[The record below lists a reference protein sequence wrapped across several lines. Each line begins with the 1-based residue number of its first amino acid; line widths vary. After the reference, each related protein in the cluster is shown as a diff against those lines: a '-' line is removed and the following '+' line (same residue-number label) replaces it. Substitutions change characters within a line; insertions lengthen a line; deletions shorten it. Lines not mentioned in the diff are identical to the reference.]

1 MSGLVLDPPWVHLD
15 MEAVEVVFFWGQRN
29 ECQKIF
35 KHAGATLR
43 TSVCFECGFGL
54 SLWQRAWDVELPIK
68 SQECMHFFYCRGKMR
83 IVVCKQQTTMGY
95 EMLVGK

>member
-1 MSGLVLDPPWVHLD
+1 MFLLLVSGLVLDPPWVHLD
-15 MEAVEVVFFWGQRN
+15 MEAAEVVFFWGQRN

-54 SLWQRAWDVELPIK
+54 SSWQLPVSVHGCKVANK
-68 SQECMHFFYCRGKMR
+68 SQEMH
-83 IVVCKQQTTMGY
+83 VH
-95 EMLVGK
+95 LL